1 MASLLDIIDKKG
13 RISYTVL
20 KEFISNT
27 ALTEFTEQ
35 SPNPFL
41 IGKEL
46 YDGELHKK
54 IGDQS
59 SGTMKFQVS
68 DIKEIIGKTQK
79 DIKRPEQEIPAAAP
93 DTTSISHAIY
103 CLRKKSTTMIFNKPV
118 DNEEQNTFNIGRAD
132 DNDIVIADYS
142 ISKHHSQILLYRD
155 MYFAVDLRSTNG
167 TKVNQHPISSGMKV
181 QLQIGSTV
189 SFGRFCFI
197 FTHPLQL
204 YRGMRREIL
213 GM

>member
-1 MASLLDIIDKKG
+1 MPLLSNIIDKKG

-20 KEFISNT
+20 KDFISNI
-27 ALTEFTEQ
+27 ALTDFTEQ
-35 SPNPFL
+35 AKNPFL

-46 YDGELHKK
+46 YDGELHRK
-54 IGDQS
+54 IGGDIS

-68 DIKEIIGKTQK
+68 EIKEIINKTQPDVK
-79 DIKRPEQEIPAAAP
+79 PPETPTTPQ
-93 DTTSISHAIY
+93 DTSGISHAIY
-103 CLRKKSTTMIFNKPV
+103 CLRKRALMFNKNP
-118 DNEEQNTFNIGRAD
+118 DPEEQNTFTIGRAD
-132 DNDIVIADYS
+132 DNDILIADYS
-142 ISKHHSQILLYRD
+142 ISKHHAHILLYRD
-155 MYFAVDLRSTNG
+155 MYFAVDLQSTNG
-167 TKVNQHPISSGMKV
+167 TKVNHHPINPGMKV